1 MSLRLGAD
9 EGAGLSPAQGQPLQA
24 FLQGS
29 PQPGRHTGVRAGAR
43 VQHKGRFSRL
53 THRPAQDRGPPPRP
67 QPAAPVSRS
76 PPRNPTPDPPS
87 RLRPQ
92 QGGGQAAVCSGVAQ
106 AGRRRQAK
114 RRARTGGLLWEL
126 LFLPFRPLGLPR
138 APGFAFRI
146 LLSCFQ
152 EACRAPEKQAAAGV
166 TGRAWAGVR
175 SKISKSQLG
184 AVLTQS
190 VSMSR
195 LSSLRHRHQELALFS
210 FFLS

>member
-1 MSLRLGAD
+1 MLFFGFLLLWNFLFYYVTTHHHLQSLHFPFYPNFYTTL
-9 EGAGLSPAQGQPLQA
+9 LIT
-24 FLQGS
+24 FY
-29 PQPGRHTGVRAGAR
+29 
-43 VQHKGRFSRL
+43 
-53 THRPAQDRGPPPRP
+53 
-67 QPAAPVSRS
+67 
-76 PPRNPTPDPPS
+76 PDPPS

-166 TGRAWAGVR
+166 TGRAWAGARVSGSSHCGR
-175 SKISKSQLG
+175 PSRPLG
-184 AVLTQS
+184 PQCSTWG
-190 VSMSR
+190 R
-195 LSSLRHRHQELALFS
+195 CT
-210 FFLS
+210 